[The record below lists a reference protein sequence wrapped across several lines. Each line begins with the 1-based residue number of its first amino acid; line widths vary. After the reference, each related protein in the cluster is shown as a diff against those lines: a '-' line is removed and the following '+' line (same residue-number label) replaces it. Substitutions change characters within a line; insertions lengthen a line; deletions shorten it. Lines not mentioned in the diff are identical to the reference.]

1 VTSGSDTRA
10 TLLKAIPSIRAFAIS
25 LAGTVDRAD
34 DLVQEAMLR
43 ALATIDGRRH
53 ANSQEQSF
61 EGPRN
66 EWSNLTC

>member
-43 ALATIDGRRH
+43 ALANIDGRRH
-53 ANSQEQSF
+53 ANS
-61 EGPRN
+61 
-66 EWSNLTC
+66 